1 MRSAPLRHRR
11 HVQVM
16 SEQGHIELE
25 RSIESIVVGE
35 RHRKD
40 LGDIEALMRSI
51 KEVGLLQPITI
62 TPNGVLV
69 CGARRLEAMR
79 RLGWRTLKV
88 WVRSGISDRLSEVL
102 AQRAENELREPL
114 SPLESTRLYDELK
127 KLHAED
133 AARRQEASRFGGDAS
148 RGEETGAAHCA
159 APSRGDGDSRSQTA
173 RMITGDRS
181 YNRFERILWLERV
194 AANRDLPAAIRELAA
209 RELKEIE
216 NGAPVWPGYSR
227 VKAAIE
233 LNATEVS
240 SSDDLESLAAAAL
253 HRVHQRE
260 ARKGARGI
268 TRNKNVGPK
277 YRTLRAFILTWTELD
292 GWSQHYDIN
301 EIADGLKPDEWE
313 LFVRVVAETV
323 AFAHTLRE
331 ARETRVP
338 A

>member
-1 MRSAPLRHRR
+1 
-11 HVQVM
+11 M

-25 RSIESIVVGE
+25 RSIDSIVIGN
-35 RHRKD
+35 RHRREQ
-40 LGDIEALMRSI
+40 GDIDALMRSI

-62 TPNGVLV
+62 TPDGVLV

-79 RLGWRTLKV
+79 RLGWRTLRV
-88 WVRSGISDRLSEVL
+88 WVRSGISDRLSGLL
-102 AQRAENELREPL
+102 AEQDENTMRKPL
-114 SPLESTRLYDELK
+114 SMSEAVALYDELK
-127 KLHAED
+127 KLYAEE
-133 AARRQEASRFGGDAS
+133 AARRQEASRFGGE
-148 RGEETGAAHCA
+148 GNIGGETGAAHYS
-159 APSRGDGDSRSQTA
+159 APQRGLGDSRVQA
-173 RMITGDRS
+173 AKMITGDRS

-194 AANRDLPAAIRELAA
+194 AATNSPHSPAIRELAA

-216 NGAPVWPGYSR
+216 NGASVMPGYSR

-233 LNATEVS
+233 VAATDVS
-240 SSDDLESLAAAAL
+240 SSEDLESLAAAAL
-253 HRVHQRE
+253 ARVRQE
-260 ARKGARGI
+260 QARQGVRALK
-268 TRNKNVGPK
+268 RNKNAGPK

-292 GWSQHYDIN
+292 GWSQHYDVN
-301 EIADGLKPDEWE
+301 EIADGLKQDEWE